1 MDLVARSRIV
11 ETAEVEYL
19 ADSFAAAPPNI
30 AAQLGMSL
38 RRVGGGVASIMTA
51 DPTGFFWSRVLGLG
65 WSEPVTDDLVSELLN
80 IYSHE
85 GAGSILIQ
93 ISPVANPPGWSEIL
107 QRHGFKNGRSW
118 VKLIRDVSEP
128 PPITTDLAIRPLN
141 LSEATSYA
149 SVYWEGF
156 GLSDPRFVT
165 WMGAH
170 VGRAGWTMF
179 GAFDKGT
186 LVGVATM
193 HHQGDVVCLSGAAT
207 LPSHR
212 NRGAQSAL
220 MAARL
225 KDAASSGAKWASTE
239 TGTETETDPNPSLH
253 NMRRMG
259 FEELY
264 VRENWSLRFNSP

>member
-1 MDLVARSRIV
+1 MELTAKSRILEV
-11 ETAEVEYL
+11 AESEYL
-19 ADSFAAAPPNI
+19 ADSFAAAPPDI
-30 AAQLGMSL
+30 AAQLGMTI
-38 RRVGGGVASIMTA
+38 RRVGGGVASIMKA

-65 WSEPVTDDLVSELLN
+65 WSEPVTDEIVSELLN
-80 IYSHE
+80 IYSNE

-93 ISPVANPPGWSEIL
+93 TSPVANPPGWSEIL
-107 QRHGFKNGRSW
+107 QRHGFKNGRAW
-118 VKLIRDVSEP
+118 VKLIRDLSVP
-128 PPITTDLAIRPLN
+128 PSVTTNLAIRPLDV
-141 LSEATSYA
+141 SDATNYA

-156 GLSDPRFVT
+156 GLPDPRFIT

-170 VGRAGWTMF
+170 VGRTGWTMF
-179 GAFDKGT
+179 GAFDEEA

-207 LPSHR
+207 LASHR

-225 KDAASSGAKWASTE
+225 KEGASLGAKWASTE
-239 TGTETETDPNPSLH
+239 TGAETESDPNPSLH

>member
-1 MDLVARSRIV
+1 MNLRDRARILEVA
-11 ETAEVEYL
+11 ETEYL
-19 ADSFAAAPPNI
+19 ADSFAAAPPEI
-30 AAQLGMSL
+30 AAELGMSIQW
-38 RRVGGGVASIMTA
+38 VGGGVAAIMTA

-65 WSEPVTDDLVSELLN
+65 WAEPITDEVVSELVN
-80 IYSHE
+80 IYSGG
-85 GAGSILIQ
+85 GAASILMQ
-93 ISPVANPPGWSEIL
+93 ISPAANPADWSTIL
-107 QRHGFKNGRSW
+107 QRHGFTLGQSW
-118 VKLIRDVSEP
+118 VKLIRGVSP
-128 PPITTDLAIRPLN
+128 PPPVTTDLTIRSLDV
-141 LSEATSYA
+141 SDAAAYA

-156 GLSDPRFVT
+156 GFPDPRFMT

-179 GAFDKGT
+179 GAFDKEA

-212 NRGAQSAL
+212 NRGGQGAL

-225 KDAASSGAKWASTE
+225 KEAALLGAQWASTE
-239 TGTETETDPNPSLH
+239 TGTETATDPNPSLH

-264 VRENWSLRFNSP
+264 VRENWSRHFATP